1 MKKTFL
7 TEVTILSIYD
17 FQNDHEMFLG
27 NVLSG
32 ICVIDETK
40 RFKRDFRI
48 ITSLIQKQNNL
59 EFITKK
65 GSCYIADTEP
75 RQLDIKL
82 SEFVVMLHFL
92 LSPDDILV
100 ARNKLKHEFK
110 TKLH

>member
-17 FQNDHEMFLG
+17 LQNEEVKFLG
-27 NVLSG
+27 NVLTG

-65 GSCYIADTEP
+65 GSCYIADTEAS
-75 RQLDIKL
+75 QLDIKL
-82 SEFVVMLHFL
+82 SEFVVMRHFL
-92 LSPDDILV
+92 LSPSEILV
-100 ARNKLKHEFK
+100 ARNKLKLEFK
-110 TKLH
+110 PKLH